1 MKNLTLNAAK
11 IAEVV
16 KGQIVGDP
24 ERTITGVSGI
34 REAKNT
40 DLSFVGN
47 KRYEKQLSETAAGI
61 ILVCADLALLD
72 QSMTR
77 NNNEK
82 LPLGVMPMLSLGD
95 TGF

>member
-34 REAKNT
+34 REAKPT

-61 ILVCADLALLD
+61 ILVCADLAKAAADNRLFS
-72 QSMTR
+72 Q
-77 NNNEK
+77 K
-82 LPLGVMPMLSLGD
+82 W
-95 TGF
+95 